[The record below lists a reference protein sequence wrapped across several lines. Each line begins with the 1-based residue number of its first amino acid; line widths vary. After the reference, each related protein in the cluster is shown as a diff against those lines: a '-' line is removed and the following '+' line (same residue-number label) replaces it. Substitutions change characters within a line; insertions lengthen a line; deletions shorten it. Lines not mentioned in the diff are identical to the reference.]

1 MRQLWV
7 ASSAFV
13 VGVVGAALTLL
24 AMLGAP
30 TVDERGVIAA
40 AVVSGLVGLASGMA
54 TRQLVSSWWP
64 PESKVPKDV
73 TERLSDPSTRTL
85 PLDEVIQQVVD
96 SLRSIEPR
104 RRVEVWQARAGRL
117 SLTHS
122 LPPTDAPPIDVGPQS
137 ASTAAVS
144 GVVGQGWLRTWLPS
158 LSDVGS
164 AIAVRP
170 GAGGAP
176 DADGSPPDLVRAAPM
191 AARGEL
197 LGMVVLR
204 RAAHDP
210 PFSAAEAERLAQVQR
225 PLAGILNES
234 RLAGQLRASVD
245 ELQARNTELQR
256 SRQRLVAVADAERR
270 RLERD
275 LHDGAQARLTALGV
289 RVQVARTLATRSPE
303 RVGELLDEV
312 AGELAEAVG
321 ELRSLAHG
329 IMPPLLLSGG
339 LRDALPEAADRSRVP
354 TTVEPISPERFGHE
368 VEAAVYFCCVEAL
381 QNVAKHAGTGARAH
395 VAVHRVGE
403 ELHFEVDDDGSGFTT
418 SRRAGAP
425 TDGGDG
431 EPRPD
436 GGRRG
441 VDVPG
446 RGQGLT
452 NIVDRVG
459 ALGGTVAFGT
469 SDRGGAVVSGVIPLP
484 ARALG
489 P

>member
-104 RRVEVWQARAGRL
+104 RRVEVWQARGGRL
-117 SLTHS
+117 HLTHS
-122 LPPTDAPPIDVGPQS
+122 LPPTDAPPIDVGRQS

-158 LSDVGS
+158 LLDAGS

-176 DADGSPPDLVRAAPM
+176 DADGGPPDLVRAAPM

-197 LGMVVLR
+197 QQQQRFRIEVYGTAAAVQQCHDAVGPVAAVLALDAPGLGGHR
-204 RAAHDP
+204 FADP
-210 PFSAAEAERLAQVQR
+210 AR
-225 PLAGILNES
+225 
-234 RLAGQLRASVD
+234 
-245 ELQARNTELQR
+245 QALI
-256 SRQRLVAVADAERR
+256 R
-270 RLERD
+270 RLEQQ
-275 LHDGAQARLTALGV
+275 LAGAGHRG
-289 RVQVARTLATRSPE
+289 E
-303 RVGELLDEV
+303 RRGE
-312 AGELAEAVG
+312 
-321 ELRSLAHG
+321 
-329 IMPPLLLSGG
+329 
-339 LRDALPEAADRSRVP
+339 DALAA
-354 TTVEPISPERFGHE
+354 RFDLGLW
-368 VEAAVYFCCVEAL
+368 V
-381 QNVAKHAGTGARAH
+381 
-395 VAVHRVGE
+395 
-403 ELHFEVDDDGSGFTT
+403 
-418 SRRAGAP
+418 
-425 TDGGDG
+425 
-431 EPRPD
+431 
-436 GGRRG
+436 G
-441 VDVPG
+441 VD
-446 RGQGLT
+446 
-452 NIVDRVG
+452 
-459 ALGGTVAFGT
+459 AA
-469 SDRGGAVVSGVIPLP
+469 
-484 ARALG
+484 G